1 MSYRNSGSNGKKREP
16 SGSLFFGLDLSMRAA
31 RAVDLC
37 GDFGQLVLQRMAP
50 EKGCHYDF
58 ERALA
63 E

>member
-1 MSYRNSGSNGKKREP
+1 MAVFKKDRGP
-16 SGSLFFGLDLSMRAA
+16 SGSLFFGLDLPMPAA

-58 ERALA
+58 ERTDA